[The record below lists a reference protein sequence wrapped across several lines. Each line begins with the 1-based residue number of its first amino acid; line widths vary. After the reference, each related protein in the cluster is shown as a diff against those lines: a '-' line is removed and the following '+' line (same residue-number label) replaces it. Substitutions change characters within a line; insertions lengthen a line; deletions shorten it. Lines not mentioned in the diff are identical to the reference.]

1 MEEIDMPNHSRDS
14 VEKTAMA
21 SEAAKA
27 TIKPILCG
35 IAGVTVKLIWNMY
48 INQKLDN
55 KIDILKEAR
64 KALEDEFGGSWR
76 NSKKIKEI
84 NTKIVDLM
92 DQKK

>member
-1 MEEIDMPNHSRDS
+1 MPNRSRDS

-21 SEAAKA
+21 NETAKIA
-27 TIKPILCG
+27 IKPILCS
-35 IAGVTVKLIWNMY
+35 IAGVTVKLICNIY

-55 KIDILKEAR
+55 EIDILKEAR
-64 KALEDEFGGSWR
+64 KALEDEFCGPWK

-84 NTKIVDLM
+84 NTKIVELR